1 MKLVG
6 VLVVLAVTWPAACG
20 DTVTEPEIPNR
31 TPVGVGTIPPQKLE
45 PGESVTV
52 DVSSY
57 FDDPDGDPLTYQA
70 ASKDPDLATVTMSG
84 SDLTITAV
92 SGGTA
97 TVAVTATDPEGLF
110 AVQSTGVTVALPNQ
124 APVAVGV
131 IARQNLDEGVAVT
144 VDVSAY
150 FDDADG
156 DALSY
161 AATSSAADVAT
172 VSVAGNSVTITG
184 VVEGTAQMVVRATD
198 PGGLYAEQEF
208 DVVVVM
214 GAGPGFRDDF
224 DSDTLSSW
232 DIAEAGA
239 EVAEGLLRL
248 SNSSAGVPGQATR
261 DLTKLVDWEVRA
273 SVGRA
278 HDNAA
283 VRMVMHTGFSFVP
296 ALALE
301 IGSGYTLGGSDTNV
315 RVMAFNVAT
324 NEWLVLAAGTSDNVN
339 DSTGALTEVTVS
351 IKNLDLSVKIG
362 DQQVYFDTFT
372 GAPPEFGQLTAVGL
386 WVVPYE
392 EETGKTGLVDWIEVT
407 GEAASGDGAEASEI
421 RPAPAAAATPPPP
434 AAGPQRRSGRWP
446 PPGSRD

>member
-20 DTVTEPEIPNR
+20 DTITEPDIPNR

-57 FDDPDGDPLTYQA
+57 FDDPDGDPLTYRS

-97 TVAVTATDPEGLF
+97 TVAVTATDPDGLF
-110 AVQSTGVTVALPNQ
+110 AVQSTGVTVALPNR
-124 APVAVGV
+124 APVAVGA
-131 IARQNLDEGVAVT
+131 IPRQNLDEGVAVT

-198 PGGLYAEQEF
+198 PER
-208 DVVVVM
+208 
-214 GAGPGFRDDF
+214 PIR
-224 DSDTLSSW
+224 
-232 DIAEAGA
+232 
-239 EVAEGLLRL
+239 R
-248 SNSSAGVPGQATR
+248 AGV
-261 DLTKLVDWEVRA
+261 
-273 SVGRA
+273 
-278 HDNAA
+278 
-283 VRMVMHTGFSFVP
+283 
-296 ALALE
+296 
-301 IGSGYTLGGSDTNV
+301 
-315 RVMAFNVAT
+315 
-324 NEWLVLAAGTSDNVN
+324 
-339 DSTGALTEVTVS
+339 
-351 IKNLDLSVKIG
+351 
-362 DQQVYFDTFT
+362 
-372 GAPPEFGQLTAVGL
+372 
-386 WVVPYE
+386 
-392 EETGKTGLVDWIEVT
+392 
-407 GEAASGDGAEASEI
+407 
-421 RPAPAAAATPPPP
+421 
-434 AAGPQRRSGRWP
+434 
-446 PPGSRD
+446 

>member
-1 MKLVG
+1 M
-6 VLVVLAVTWPAACG
+6 
-20 DTVTEPEIPNR
+20 
-31 TPVGVGTIPPQKLE
+31 
-45 PGESVTV
+45 

-57 FDDPDGDPLTYQA
+57 FDDPDGDPLTYRS
-70 ASKDPDLATVTMSG
+70 ASKDPDLAMVTMSG

-124 APVAVGV
+124 APVAVGA
-131 IARQNLDEGVAVT
+131 IPRQNLDEGAAVT
-144 VDVSAY
+144 VDVAAY

-172 VSVAGNSVTITG
+172 VSVEGSSVTITG

-198 PGGLYAEQEF
+198 PGGLFAEQEF
-208 DVVVVM
+208 DVVVGM

-232 DIAEAGA
+232 NIAEAAA
-239 EVAEGLLRL
+239 EVADGVLRL
-248 SNSSAGVPGQATR
+248 SNSSAGVPGQAAR
-261 DLTKLVDWEVRA
+261 DLTKLVDWEVQA

-278 HDNAA
+278 HDDAA
-283 VRMVMHTGFSFVP
+283 VRMVVHTGFSFFP
-296 ALALE
+296 AFALE
-301 IGSGYTLGGSDTNV
+301 IGSGVTLGGSDTNFRALV
-315 RVMAFNVAT
+315 LEGSSNS
-324 NEWLVLAAGTSDNVN
+324 WLVINAGTSDNVN

-351 IKNLDLSVKIG
+351 IKNMDFSMKIG
-362 DQQVYFDTFT
+362 DEQVHFETLT
-372 GAPPEFGQLTAVGL
+372 GAPPEFQQLTAVSL

-392 EETGKTGLVDWIEVT
+392 QETGKTGLFDWIEVT
-407 GEAASGDGAEASEI
+407 GDAVSGDRTDAGGI
-421 RPAPAAAATPPPP
+421 RPSPAAAATPPPP
-434 AAGPQRRSGRWP
+434 AARPQRRSGRWP